1 VVDCAIDMLGSCR
14 RGAIL
19 AAVRVLFVKQDHAS
33 PSGLVGDAFASLGW
47 DEFELTV
54 VPEARF
60 LSPDVPAYFPS
71 PDLFD
76 AIVLYGAPWSV
87 YDTAT
92 IGSWVGDEIAF
103 ARSAISLGVPL
114 LGICFGGQLLAA
126 ALGGSVAA
134 APTPEIG
141 WIPVSDDPSG
151 LIEPGPWFSWHFDR
165 FTVPSTA
172 AVLSRTAAADQAFC
186 AGRSLGLQFHPEVN
200 EEVLDSWLRVGGYD
214 QLSGLDIDAEALLEQ
229 TRQLAG
235 AAAARTTE
243 LVRRFVTDV
252 ARRPTA
258 PLPDMMPTPT
268 AQPQPP
274 ATAPGAG
281 DATVLTPAR

>member
-1 VVDCAIDMLGSCR
+1 
-14 RGAIL
+14 
-19 AAVRVLFVKQDHAS
+19 VRVLFVKQDHAS
-33 PSGLVGDAFASLGW
+33 PSGLIGDAFAALGW

-54 VPEARF
+54 VPESRY

-71 PDLFD
+71 ADLFD

-103 ARSAISLGVPL
+103 ARSAILLGVPV

-126 ALGGSVAA
+126 ALGGSVSR

-151 LIEPGPWFSWHFDR
+151 LIDPGPWFSWHFDR
-165 FTVPSTA
+165 FTVPPTA
-172 AVLSRTAAADQAFC
+172 EVLSRTALADQAFC
-186 AGRSLGLQFHPEVN
+186 VGRSLGLQFHPEVN
-200 EEVLDSWLRVGGYD
+200 EEVLDSWLRMGGYD
-214 QLSGLDIDAEALLEQ
+214 ELAGLDIDVEPLLAQ
-229 TRQLAG
+229 TRLLT
-235 AAAARTTE
+235 AAAAVRTTE

-252 ARRPTA
+252 ARRPVV
-258 PLPDMMPTPT
+258 PM
-268 AQPQPP
+268 
-274 ATAPGAG
+274 PGAG
-281 DATVLTPAR
+281 DATVLTPAQ